1 MKISIILPT
10 YNRAGHYLSRA
21 IESVITQ
28 SYKDWELIIIDNNS
42 KDGTQELV
50 ESYKNEKIHFYTI
63 NNDGNI
69 AKSRNLGISKA
80 SGTYIAFLD
89 SDDYWFK
96 SKLEIC
102 MTSLYKNK
110 NYQCICHSENW
121 VYPDNKSITKDYGP
135 ENNYSFKKLLMR
147 GNCISLSAT
156 MVKKSILT
164 EVDYF
169 SENDELITAEDYD
182 LWIKISKNYN
192 FLFINDVLGAFC
204 LHNDSESANI
214 LRNSEA
220 VLNVIR
226 SHVSNNDFFLKRAI
240 SNALKNK
247 GKQFYIN
254 NKRSEAC
261 MAYFASIN
269 DFKSF
274 VRAILLILILLIPY
288 KFISRMTG

>member
-1 MKISIILPT
+1 
-10 YNRAGHYLSRA
+10 
-21 IESVITQ
+21 
-28 SYKDWELIIIDNNS
+28 
-42 KDGTQELV
+42 
-50 ESYKNEKIHFYTI
+50 
-63 NNDGNI
+63 
-69 AKSRNLGISKA
+69 
-80 SGTYIAFLD
+80 
-89 SDDYWFK
+89 
-96 SKLEIC
+96 
-102 MTSLYKNK
+102 
-110 NYQCICHSENW
+110 
-121 VYPDNKSITKDYGP
+121 
-135 ENNYSFKKLLMR
+135 
-147 GNCISLSAT
+147 

-182 LWIKISKNYN
+182 LLKKISKNYN

-261 MAYFASIN
+261 MAYFSSIN